1 MSLIEKKVEDL
12 TIDPKNLD
20 PGFSLGNYKIIE
32 KIGQGGN
39 ATLYRAEQVNLKR
52 IIALKVISADYYKDP
67 EFIAMFKRET
77 QAMAKLHHPNIVEVY
92 DAGTVENDI
101 SYLSMELI
109 EGGSLQEKIYR
120 GDSFSLR
127 EVLNICVKVADALHY
142 GHDELQ
148 LTHGDIKPGNILLS
162 IDGDPKLADFGLAE
176 TAFHC
181 SKGNSTKIYA
191 TPHYASPETISGKR
205 KAFDNKSDMYSFGCM
220 IYHLIAGVPPFKAES
235 LKSLIVKHLKHRPP
249 ELKKTVQGVPSKLS
263 HLVFSMMAKNPKDRP
278 ASWLEIRDV
287 MAEILA
293 EQKYPLKA
301 ILKRHWRRAFSY
313 TKNEMLILMFI
324 LSSILLLVKPW
335 IGSGVLCFMTI
346 LHYIIHLRK
355 DKAEDVR

>member
-1 MSLIEKKVEDL
+1 VKNL
-12 TIDPKNLD
+12 TTDPKNLKA
-20 PGFSLGNYKIIE
+20 GFTLGNYKIVE

-77 QAMAKLHHPNIVEVY
+77 QAMAKLQHPNIVQVY
-92 DAGTVENDI
+92 DAGTVKDDI
-101 SYLSMELI
+101 SYLAMELI

-120 GDSFSLR
+120 GDSLPLK
-127 EVLNICVKVADALHY
+127 EVLNICVKIADALHY
-142 GHDELQ
+142 GHEELQ
-148 LTHGDIKPGNILLS
+148 LTHGDIKPGNILLN

-205 KAFDNKSDMYSFGCM
+205 KAFDTKSDMYSFGCM
-220 IYHLIAGVPPFKAES
+220 VYHLVAGSPPFKAES
-235 LKSLIVKHLKHRPP
+235 LKSLIAKHLKHRPP
-249 ELKKTVQGVPSKLS
+249 ELKKTVPGTPLKLS
-263 HLVFSMMAKNPKDRP
+263 RLVFLMMAKNPKDRP
-278 ASWLEIRDV
+278 HSWKDIRD
-287 MAEILA
+287 ELRDILT
-293 EQKYPLKA
+293 EEKYPGRSM
-301 ILKRHWRRAFSY
+301 LKRHWRRAFSY

-324 LSSILLLVKPW
+324 LSSILLLTKPW
-335 IGSGVLCFMTI
+335 IGSSILCFMTL
-346 LHYIIHLRK
+346 LHYIIHFRK
-355 DKAEDVR
+355 DKSEDVK